1 MVGVGVG
8 VTLIMVIDRVGTTI
22 DEPSNALRARFRR
35 NERVASMITRT
46 NSLGSNGG

>member
-1 MVGVGVG
+1 MVGAGVG
-8 VTLIMVIDRVGTTI
+8 VTRLMVMDRVGTTI
-22 DEPSNALRARFRR
+22 DEPSKAVRARFRR